1 VSDAS
6 KKARRDQAREHARE
20 MREQER
26 KRKVRNGWIVRGSVG
41 LALIAVAVIT
51 VLVFNNV
58 RQAEIAAAVP
68 KPGPQNMISDGILLQ
83 GDGTGNIVAVPTKA
97 IPAGGKPTPTDVTKH
112 ADTVNIVTYIDY
124 FCPICQAFEQT
135 NAEQIGTW
143 VSGGAATLEVHPI
156 SILDRSSLG
165 TRYASRSANAMACV
179 AQYAPNSFFQAT
191 TAMYASQPAEG
202 TAGLTDKEIASVLAQ
217 AGVTDLKVVD
227 CINKETFKQ
236 WVTAATERTSTGPIP
251 NSELARVGGTPTILV
266 NGYQYPG
273 AVDDANAFAEFVSAV
288 ASGSYVPPAK

>member
-1 VSDAS
+1 MSDAS

-26 KRKVRNGWIVRGSVG
+26 KRKVRNAWIVRGSVG

-68 KPGPQNMISDGILLQ
+68 KPGPENMISDGILLQ

-112 ADTVNIVTYIDY
+112 ADTVNIVTYIDLQ
-124 FCPICQAFEQT
+124 CPFCQAFEQT
-135 NAEQIGTW
+135 NAEQLGTW
-143 VSGGAATLEVHPI
+143 VSSGAATLEVHPI
-156 SILDRSSLG
+156 SILDNASQG
-165 TRYASRSANAMACV
+165 TRYASRAANAMACV
-179 AQYAPNSFFQAT
+179 AQYDPNSFFQAS
-191 TAMYASQPAEG
+191 TAMYASQPPES
-202 TAGLTDKEIASVLAQ
+202 TPGLTNKEIASVIAQ
-217 AGVTDLKVVD
+217 AGVTNLDVVK
-227 CINKETFKQ
+227 CINDEKFKQ
-236 WVTAATERTSTGPIP
+236 WVTDATARTSVGPIP
-251 NSELARVGGTPTILV
+251 NSELARVGSTPTVLV

-273 AVDDANAFAEFVSAV
+273 APDDANAFAQFVSAV